1 MEPGQISLGLGGSPA
16 AAREGPPLDLR
27 PIRVALHD
35 PEVRAFG
42 GPPVEAIGALLDAEP
57 GLRLDQDRLVTAGG
71 RPVGR
76 RLPHGSVILDHPVAG
91 PRARLVELD
100 PDGRLVAVVRRT
112 ATGAFLGARVCRPGG
127 PSVAVLPGGAQ
138 HPLWGASDR
147 LVSVEPNARSTVL
160 TVCQTVDWDAIV
172 AIPALAD
179 PTRLPPGTGTAVL
192 NLLAG
197 LARDQGSGPLA
208 YRGPYPTEQ
217 LFWALVESF
226 RFEGGEDAPAA
237 RFTANAEAAFRDGR
251 APAPAVRWIPAPHE
265 RRGVAPGIS
274 VLLRDGVETLTW
286 DGRSY
291 HWPRA
296 QGLERREHRVLRSAS
311 GMGEAGGA
319 GVVASLWALGQPL
332 EDQIVLSI
340 SGNVLVGP
348 TSKAP
353 DPAEEQPLAAVWRGA
368 LSRLLPLEATPLLAG
383 AIAATWPE
391 LRIVWGPVPHDL
403 VAAEGRTLRL
413 SWRLCRAYR
422 AAAATTAPDR
432 RRALARVF
440 VRDVLGLLGD
450 PVRGA
455 ATAWVADLSPE
466 AREIELAAAAAVD
479 RGEAAAGALGPLDEL
494 LVALAAGD
502 AVPAL
507 PGAAGA
513 PAD

>member
-1 MEPGQISLGLGGSPA
+1 V
-16 AAREGPPLDLR
+16 GPN
-27 PIRVALHD
+27 
-35 PEVRAFG
+35 
-42 GPPVEAIGALLDAEP
+42 
-57 GLRLDQDRLVTAGG
+57 DR
-71 RPVGR
+71 
-76 RLPHGSVILDHPVAG
+76 S
-91 PRARLVELD
+91 
-100 PDGRLVAVVRRT
+100 
-112 ATGAFLGARVCRPGG
+112 AT
-127 PSVAVLPGGAQ
+127 
-138 HPLWGASDR
+138 
-147 LVSVEPNARSTVL
+147 L
-160 TVCQTVDWDAIV
+160 TVCESVDWDAIG

-197 LARDQGSGPLA
+197 LARDQGRGPLV

-226 RFEGGEDAPAA
+226 RFEGGDDAPAA
-237 RFTANAEAAFRDGR
+237 RFTANAETAFRDGH
-251 APAPAVRWIPAPHE
+251 APAPSVRWIPAPHE

-274 VLLRDGVETLTW
+274 ILLRDGVEKLTW

-291 HWPRA
+291 RRPRA
-296 QGLERREHRVLRSAS
+296 QGLERREHRVLRSAT
-311 GMGEAGGA
+311 GLAAAGGA
-319 GVVASLWALGQPL
+319 SVVASLWALGEPL
-332 EDQIVLSI
+332 EDQIVLSM
-340 SGNVLVGP
+340 SGDVLVAP
-348 TSKAP
+348 ASNAP
-353 DPAEEQPLAAVWRGA
+353 DPAEDRPLAAVWRGA
-368 LSRLLPLEATPLLAG
+368 LGRLLPLEATPLLAG

-391 LRIVWGPVPHDL
+391 LRVVWGPVPHDL

-450 PVRGA
+450 PVRRA
-455 ATAWVADLSPE
+455 AAAWMADLSPE
-466 AREIELAAAAAVD
+466 ARETELASAAGD
-479 RGEAAAGALGPLDEL
+479 RGEAAAGALGPLDAL

-507 PGAAGA
+507 PGVSGV